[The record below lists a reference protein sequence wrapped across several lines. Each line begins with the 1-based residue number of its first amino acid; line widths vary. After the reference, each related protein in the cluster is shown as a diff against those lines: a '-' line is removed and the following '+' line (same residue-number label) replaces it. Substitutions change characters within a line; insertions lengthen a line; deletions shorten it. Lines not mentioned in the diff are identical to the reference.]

1 MSYSIKRITQ
11 VADCDVL
18 LTWAARE
25 KADLDFE
32 LLSEDRLT
40 DKFETTSVEVEAI
53 LQGVLAEL
61 SALRVAVV
69 RLPEGGKAKAD
80 MGVKIKKLEYK
91 QFLLEN
97 RKQTYGLLALLQKEL
112 DIQRIEN
119 EIKEVDTFVA
129 ELTAHKATL

>member
-1 MSYSIKRITQ
+1 MGYSIKKITQ

-18 LTWAARE
+18 LTWAAKE

-32 LLSEDRLT
+32 LMSEDRLT

-69 RLPEGGKAKAD
+69 MLPEGKGKRE
-80 MGVKIKKLEYK
+80 MSVRIKKLEHK

-97 RKQTYGLLALLQKEL
+97 RKLTYGLLALLQKEL

>member
-69 RLPEGGKAKAD
+69 MLSEGKGKRE
-80 MGVKIKKLEYK
+80 MSVRIKKLEHK

-97 RKQTYGLLALLQKEL
+97 RKLTYGLLALLQKEL

>member
-69 RLPEGGKAKAD
+69 MLPEGGKAKAD

>member
-1 MSYSIKRITQ
+1 MGYSIKRITQ

-32 LLSEDRLT
+32 LLSEDSLT

-69 RLPEGGKAKAD
+69 MLQEGKGKRE
-80 MGVKIKKLEYK
+80 MSVRIKKLEHK

-97 RKQTYGLLALLQKEL
+97 RKLTYGLLALLQKEL

>member
-1 MSYSIKRITQ
+1 MAYSIKRITQ

-61 SALRVAVV
+61 SALKVAVV
-69 RLPEGGKAKAD
+69 MLPEGKGKRE
-80 MGVKIKKLEYK
+80 MSVRIKKLEHK

-97 RKQTYGLLALLQKEL
+97 RKLTYGLLALLQKEL

>member
-1 MSYSIKRITQ
+1 MAYSIKRITQ

-32 LLSEDRLT
+32 LMSEDRLT

-61 SALRVAVV
+61 SALKVAVV
-69 RLPEGGKAKAD
+69 MLPEGKGKRE
-80 MGVKIKKLEYK
+80 MSVRIKKLEHK

-97 RKQTYGLLALLQKEL
+97 RKLTYGLLALLQKEL